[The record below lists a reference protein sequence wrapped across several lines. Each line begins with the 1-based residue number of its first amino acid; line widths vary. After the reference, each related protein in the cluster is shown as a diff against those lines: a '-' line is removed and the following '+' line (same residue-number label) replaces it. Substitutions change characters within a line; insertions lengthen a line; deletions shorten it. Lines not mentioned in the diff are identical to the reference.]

1 MSTNWSEQGT
11 GGERADGWKRS
22 GASPQSG
29 RPKFAG
35 AERLTAIILDQDPL
49 YLEAVEQALRRL
61 EIRVV
66 GKATMPK
73 RALALAVERKPDLLV
88 ADIETGD
95 SEIEGIACL
104 RQAREHVPHLKI
116 IVLSASDNRDRMA
129 AAFVAGASAYV
140 YKRSHPDD
148 FVAAIRQLFE
158 HSIFFARDRLGA
170 THDRQ
175 VWLPLTRRETEIIQL
190 VAEGKSNPE
199 VARTLWI
206 QEETVKFHL
215 SNIYRKLGVSNRTAA
230 ARWANAQTLRQR
242 SGTEERK

>member
-11 GGERADGWKRS
+11 GGERGDGWKRS
-22 GASPQSG
+22 GASRQSG
-29 RPKFAG
+29 RPELAG
-35 AERLTAIILDQDPL
+35 AERVTAIILDQDPR
-49 YLEAVEQALRRL
+49 YLEAVEQALKRL

-66 GKATMPK
+66 GKATMPE

-104 RQAREHVPHLKI
+104 RQAQEHLPHLKI
-116 IVLSASDNRDRMA
+116 IVLSASGDRDRMA

-158 HSIFFARDRLGA
+158 HSIFFAGDRLG
-170 THDRQ
+170 TTPDRQ
-175 VWLPLTRRETEIIQL
+175 VWPPLTRRETQILQL

-206 QEETVKFHL
+206 QEQTVKFHL
-215 SNIYRKLGVSNRTAA
+215 SNIYRKLGAPNRTAA
-230 ARWANAQTLRQR
+230 ARWAHAQMWRQR
-242 SGTEERK
+242 SGAEARK